1 MEVCMKKIITLSG
14 FIAVFL
20 MSGCERSEIVKDDF
34 SYGEIKNI
42 SASQWESLSRKRIFF
57 GHQSV
62 GGNIVEGLKDVLN
75 SDKDIKL
82 VILESDKPEELKPGT
97 FEHAQ
102 IGQNKQPLSKIE
114 AFSESIKSGTGKNS
128 DMAFFKFCYVDI
140 DKSTDVE
147 SLFNTY
153 QKTMSELKAEYH
165 DVTFIHVTVPV
176 VRQADKNIKYR
187 IKKLIGRETGDSNH
201 IARNKFNEILVSFYQ
216 GKEPVFDLARL
227 EAISPDKNLCFFNDK
242 GSRIMVLCPEYTDDG
257 GHLNAI
263 GRRYVAEQLLV
274 FLANLK

>member
-1 MEVCMKKIITLSG
+1 MKKILTLSG
-14 FIAVFL
+14 LMVFL
-20 MSGCERSEIVKDDF
+20 MVSACERSEIVKDDF

-42 SASQWESLSRKRIFF
+42 KASQWDNLSGKRIFF

-62 GGNIVEGLKDVLN
+62 GGNIVMGISDVLDSN
-75 SDKDIKL
+75 KDIKL
-82 VILESDKPEELKPGT
+82 VILESDKPGDLKPGV
-97 FEHAQ
+97 FEHAL
-102 IGQNKQPLSKIE
+102 IGLNKKPLSKIE
-114 AFSESIKSGTGKNS
+114 AFSELIKTGTGKNS
-128 DMAFFKFCYVDI
+128 DIAFFKFCYVDI

-147 SLFNTY
+147 SLFDTY
-153 QKTMSELKAEYH
+153 QKTMSELKAEYP

-227 EAISPDKNLCFFNDK
+227 EAVSPEKNLCYFNDNGK
-242 GSRIMVLCPEYTDDG
+242 KIMTLCPEYTDDG
-257 GHLNAI
+257 GHLNDI
-263 GRRYVAEQLLV
+263 GRRYIAGQLLV